1 MADKYSAEG
10 LKAAADMTKQ
20 IITLST
26 GVIALTVTFLEKIT
40 QVTVG
45 ASRSVPWTLFTA
57 WISFGLAILL
67 AIVTLGAVTG
77 SLDALDRKL
86 NGLLTSDTQDAAI
99 DALCSGSNIRFPANA
114 MCAFFFV
121 GMAFTIA
128 TGFLLLR

>member
-26 GVIALTVTFLEKIT
+26 GVIALTVTFLEKFT
-40 QVTVG
+40 QVTAG
-45 ASRSVPWTLFTA
+45 GSRSVPETLFAA
-57 WISFGLAILL
+57 WVLFGVAILL

-86 NGLLTSDTQDAAI
+86 NGLKTNENQDAAI
-99 DALCSGSNIRFPANA
+99 AALCASANVTRPAIG
-114 MCAFFFV
+114 MCVFFFL
-121 GMAFTIA
+121 GMALTIT
-128 TGFLLLR
+128 TGFLLIR